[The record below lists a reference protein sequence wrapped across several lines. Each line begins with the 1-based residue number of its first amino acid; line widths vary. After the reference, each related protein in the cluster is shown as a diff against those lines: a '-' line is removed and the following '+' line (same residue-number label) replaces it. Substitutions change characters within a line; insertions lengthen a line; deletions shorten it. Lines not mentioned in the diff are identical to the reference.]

1 MKAERQKPSAPVRV
15 TVPHRKRFLLPVRG
29 NTANCSRAGLFNLL
43 LCRRSLLSACF
54 SGNIPEGNK
63 PENHPRDR
71 SSRGGELTRRCRKR
85 FFRGEAE
92 RRRTLLRRHIMK
104 KKLLRFA
111 ALMIA
116 LAFVFTGTACRGGDV
131 VVDIGHD
138 TPAPTAK
145 PTTSPTAEP
154 TPEPT
159 VEPTPEPTPAP
170 VHATLM
176 FVGDLMCLSS
186 QQRGETAGGR
196 QRL

>member
-1 MKAERQKPSAPVRV
+1 
-15 TVPHRKRFLLPVRG
+15 
-29 NTANCSRAGLFNLL
+29 
-43 LCRRSLLSACF
+43 
-54 SGNIPEGNK
+54 
-63 PENHPRDR
+63 
-71 SSRGGELTRRCRKR
+71 
-85 FFRGEAE
+85 
-92 RRRTLLRRHIMK
+92 MK

-116 LAFVFTGTACRGGDV
+116 LAFVFAGTACRGGDV

-154 TPEPT
+154 TPKPT
-159 VEPTPEPTPAP
+159 AEPTPKPTPAP

-186 QQRGETAGGR
+186 QQRGAKQQAGGSGYDFSPSFAYVR
-196 QRL
+196 EVFKDRKSVV

>member
-1 MKAERQKPSAPVRV
+1 
-15 TVPHRKRFLLPVRG
+15 
-29 NTANCSRAGLFNLL
+29 
-43 LCRRSLLSACF
+43 
-54 SGNIPEGNK
+54 
-63 PENHPRDR
+63 
-71 SSRGGELTRRCRKR
+71 
-85 FFRGEAE
+85 
-92 RRRTLLRRHIMK
+92 MK

-116 LAFVFTGTACRGGDV
+116 LAFVFAGTACRGGDV

-138 TPAPTAK
+138 TPAPTAQL
-145 PTTSPTAEP
+145 TTSPTAEP

-159 VEPTPEPTPAP
+159 SEPTPEPTPAP

-186 QQRGETAGGR
+186 QQRGAKPAGGR

>member
-1 MKAERQKPSAPVRV
+1 
-15 TVPHRKRFLLPVRG
+15 
-29 NTANCSRAGLFNLL
+29 
-43 LCRRSLLSACF
+43 
-54 SGNIPEGNK
+54 
-63 PENHPRDR
+63 
-71 SSRGGELTRRCRKR
+71 
-85 FFRGEAE
+85 
-92 RRRTLLRRHIMK
+92 MK

-116 LAFVFTGTACRGGDV
+116 LAFVFAGTACRGGDV

-159 VEPTPEPTPAP
+159 AEPTPEPTTAP

-186 QQRGETAGGR
+186 QQRGAKQQAGGSGRELRLVCVDPGGETAALQWAAGEED
-196 QRL
+196 

>member
-1 MKAERQKPSAPVRV
+1 M

-43 LCRRSLLSACF
+43 LCRLSLLSACF

-63 PENHPRDR
+63 PERHPRDR
-71 SSRGGELTRRCRKR
+71 SSRGGELTRRCRNC

-116 LAFVFTGTACRGGDV
+116 LAFVFAGTACRGGDV

-159 VEPTPEPTPAP
+159 AEPTPEPTPAP

-186 QQRGETAGGR
+186 QQRGAKPAGGR

>member
-1 MKAERQKPSAPVRV
+1 M
-15 TVPHRKRFLLPVRG
+15 PHRKRFLLPARG
-29 NTANCSRAGLFNLL
+29 NTAHCSRAGLFNLL
-43 LCRRSLLSACF
+43 LCRRSLQSACF

-63 PENHPRDR
+63 PERHPRDR

-85 FFRGEAE
+85 FFRREAE
-92 RRRTLLRRHIMK
+92 RRCALLRRQIMK

-116 LAFVFTGTACRGGDV
+116 LAFAFAGTACRGGDV

-138 TPAPTAK
+138 TPAPTAQ

-154 TPEPT
+154 TPERADGRTDAGAHPRACSRNAY
-159 VEPTPEPTPAP
+159 VCGRFDVPFKPA
-170 VHATLM
+170 AR
-176 FVGDLMCLSS
+176 C
-186 QQRGETAGGR
+186 ETAGGR